1 MAGFADQGQLL
12 INELADGVRID
23 DIWAEVQNA
32 VTVYNQHKTTI
43 ASLLSY
49 PTTQA
54 AAPLHQGLTQEK
66 FEIASEYGVPKAINP
81 PIDVLKMGFDY
92 HDHDAATRF
101 TWKYLRDATSEQVT
115 SRVAACLDADARLVQ
130 GKVLQRL
137 FDPTPGEN
145 DFAHTVYGLWNADS
159 VVPPS
164 FMGKTFAGSHNH
176 YLVSQGAEFDSGDA
190 EAAMRLVTEHGYGL
204 GADSGSQLILLVNAG
219 AEAEA
224 VQSWRAGE
232 ENANGQT
239 ARFDFIPS
247 ANAPTYLTQ
256 SSIVG
261 ALPPTDVDGVP
272 VLGSYGKAWVI
283 ESMLVPAGYFAVFA
297 TGGPDSEQNV
307 IARRMHP
314 SPAWQGLRLIE
325 GNWAKYPLVES
336 FFQRGLG
343 TGVRHRGAAAVVQ
356 IKASGSYDVP
366 AVNL

>member
-1 MAGFADQGQLL
+1 MPGFVDTGQLL
-12 INELADGVRID
+12 INELADGVRVD
-23 DIWAEVQNA
+23 DIWAEIQNA
-32 VTVYNQHKTTI
+32 VAVYNQHKTTV

-66 FEIASEYGVPKAINP
+66 FEIASQYGVPKAINP
-81 PIDVLKMGFDY
+81 PVDVLKMGFDY
-92 HDHDAATRF
+92 HDHDASTRF
-101 TWKYLRDATSEQVT
+101 TALALRDMSSEQVS
-115 SRVAACLDADARLVQ
+115 SRIAACLDADARLVQ
-130 GKVLQRL
+130 GLVLDRL
-137 FDPTPGEN
+137 FSNVPGEN
-145 DFAHTVYGLWNADS
+145 DFAHTVYPLWNADS

-164 FMGKTFAGSHNH
+164 YMGKSFAGSHSH
-176 YLVSQGAEFDSGDA
+176 YLVSQGASIDSGDV
-190 EAAMRLVTEHGYGL
+190 EAAMALVTEHGYGL
-204 GADSGSQLILLVNAG
+204 GADSGSQLVALFNPS
-219 AEAEA
+219 EAEH

-366 AVNL
+366 TVNL

>member
-1 MAGFADQGQLL
+1 MPGITDRGSILV
-12 INELADGVRID
+12 NELSDGVRVD
-23 DIWAEVQNA
+23 DIWVELQNA
-32 VTVYNQHKTTI
+32 VTVYNEHKTTV

-49 PTTQA
+49 PTIQA
-54 AAPLHQGLTQEK
+54 AAPIAQGLRQEA
-66 FEIASEYGVPKAINP
+66 FERASEHGVPTAMNP
-81 PIDVLKMGFDY
+81 TPDVLKLGFQYADW
-92 HDHDAATRF
+92 DKSTRF
-101 TWKYLRDATSEQVT
+101 TALALRDMSSEQVT
-115 SRVAACLDADARLVQ
+115 ARVSAIMDADARLVQ
-130 GKVLQRL
+130 GLVLQRL

-145 DFAHTVYGLWNADS
+145 DFAHTVYGLWNGDS
-159 VVPPS
+159 IVPPRY
-164 FMGKTFAGSHNH
+164 MGKSFTGSHNH
-176 YLVSQGAEFDSGDA
+176 YLVSQGAEIDSGDV
-190 EAAMRLVTEHGYGL
+190 EAAMALVTEHGYGL

-247 ANAPTYLTQ
+247 SNAPTYLTQ

-297 TGGPDSEQNV
+297 TGGPNSEQNV

-343 TGVRHRGAAAVVQ
+343 TGVRHRGAASVMQ
-356 IKASGSYDVP
+356 IKASGSYVAP
-366 AVNL
+366 TVNL

>member
-1 MAGFADQGQLL
+1 MPGFADQGQLL
-12 INELADGVRID
+12 INELADGVRLTD
-23 DIWAEVQNA
+23 VYAEIQRA
-32 VTVYNQHKTTI
+32 VEVYNQHKTTV

-54 AAPLHQGLTQEK
+54 AAPIAQGLAQEH
-66 FEIASEYGVPKAINP
+66 FDVASEFGTPTALNP
-81 PIDVLKMGFDY
+81 PVDVIKLGFQYADW
-92 HDHDAATRF
+92 DKATRF
-101 TWKYLRDATSEQVT
+101 TWKFLRDATSEQVT
-115 SRVAACLDADARLVQ
+115 DRVRNLLDADARLVQ
-130 GKVLQRL
+130 GLVLQRL

-145 DFAHTVYGLWNADS
+145 DFAHTVYGLWNGDGI
-159 VVPPS
+159 VPPS
-164 FMGKTFAGSHNH
+164 YMGRTFTGSHDH
-176 YLVSQGAEFDSGDA
+176 YLVSQGAELDSGDV
-190 EAAMRLVTEHGYGL
+190 EAAVRLVVEHGYGL
-204 GADSGSQLILLVNAG
+204 GADSGSQLVALFNP
-219 AEAEA
+219 AEAEH

-356 IKASGSYDVP
+356 IKASGSYEVP
-366 AVNL
+366 TANL